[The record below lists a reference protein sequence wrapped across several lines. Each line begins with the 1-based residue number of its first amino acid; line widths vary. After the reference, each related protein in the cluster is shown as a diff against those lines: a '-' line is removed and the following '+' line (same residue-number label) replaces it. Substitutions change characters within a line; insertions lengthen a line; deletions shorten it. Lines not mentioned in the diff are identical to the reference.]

1 MREMTQVTLVT
12 NCLLYEDKNKQ
23 LYDYFDEIS
32 PLFTFLVRRTIHHL
46 KHELNG
52 ENPSQY
58 RTRLKQEHKLTNRFA
73 KAVVTTAQN
82 LFKLS
87 SAAGEYLHS
96 TYADK
101 IKKVNAKIIK
111 TKAILNNPKTKTN
124 RIKNL
129 KTKLF
134 WLEMKKNKLTQ
145 RKNNGV
151 KPMLTF
157 GTKKLLK
164 SDKSKFLE
172 KRDNQIV
179 YVGDKNEHL
188 GNQQFQLFYDKKY
201 NKFTY
206 KIRVENQCIK
216 DSKYIYGGF
225 IVKDNIAKNEIMKT
239 LNNPKSNPLSFRIIR
254 KNNGLYLQIMYR
266 TESEP
271 KTRSSNGVIG
281 VDFNKGFIA
290 VSEIDETG
298 KLLSVNKFNYIHKG
312 KSGVTKNSI
321 YHLVK
326 DLVDLAIVSGKDIV
340 IEDLKSLNKN
350 KKEKTERK
358 HYNRMINTLK
368 FGRFRN
374 FLETR
379 CDKLGVGLS
388 LINPYNTSKIASN
401 KYCYD
406 MKLNIHSAAS
416 YVIARR
422 FYNLD

>member
-1 MREMTQVTLVT
+1 
-12 NCLLYEDKNKQ
+12 
-23 LYDYFDEIS
+23 
-32 PLFTFLVRRTIHHL
+32 
-46 KHELNG
+46 
-52 ENPSQY
+52 
-58 RTRLKQEHKLTNRFA
+58 
-73 KAVVTTAQN
+73 
-82 LFKLS
+82 
-87 SAAGEYLHS
+87 
-96 TYADK
+96 
-101 IKKVNAKIIK
+101 
-111 TKAILNNPKTKTN
+111 
-124 RIKNL
+124 
-129 KTKLF
+129 
-134 WLEMKKNKLTQ
+134 MKKNRLTQ
-145 RKNNGV
+145 LQNNGP

-188 GNQQFQLFYDKKY
+188 ANQQFQLFYDKKH

-206 KIRVENQCIK
+206 KIRVENQRIK
-216 DSKYIYGGF
+216 DSKYIYGEF
-225 IVKDNIAKNEIMKT
+225 IVKDNVAKKEILKT

-254 KNNGLYLQIMYR
+254 KNNKLYLQIMYR

-271 KTRSSNGVIG
+271 KTGDSNGVIG
-281 VDFNKGFIA
+281 VDFNKGFIT

-298 KLLSVNKFNYIHKG
+298 KLLSVNRFNYIHKG
-312 KSGVTKNSI
+312 KSGVAKNSM

-326 DLVDLAIVSGKDIV
+326 DLVNLAIVSGKDIV

-368 FGRFRN
+368 FGKFRD
-374 FLETR
+374 FLQTK

-388 LINPYNTSKIASN
+388 LVNPYNTSKIASN
-401 KYCYD
+401 KHCYD
-406 MKLNIHSAAS
+406 MNLNIHSGAS

>member
-1 MREMTQVTLVT
+1 MAQITLVT

-23 LYDYFDEIS
+23 LYEYFEEIS

-46 KHELNG
+46 KHNLNG
-52 ENPSQY
+52 EKTSKY
-58 RTRLKQEHKLTNRFA
+58 RTRLKQEHNITNRFA
-73 KAVVTTAQN
+73 KAVITTAQN

-96 TYADK
+96 IYADK

-111 TKAILNNPKTKTN
+111 TKAILNNPKTKKN
-124 RIKNL
+124 RIKTL
-129 KTKLF
+129 KIKLF

-145 RKNNGV
+145 RKNNGA
-151 KPMLTF
+151 KSMLTF

-179 YVGDKNEHL
+179 YVGDKVDYK
-188 GNQQFQLFYDKKY
+188 GNQQFKLFYDKKY

-206 KIRVENQCIK
+206 ELRVENQCIK

-225 IVKDNIAKNEIMKT
+225 IIKDNIAKREILKT
-239 LNNPKSNPLSFRIIR
+239 LTNRKSNPLSFRIIR
-254 KNNGLYLQIMYR
+254 KNNLLHLQIMYR

-271 KTRSSNGVIG
+271 KTRSSNGVLG
-281 VDFNKGFIA
+281 VDFNKGFITI
-290 VSEIDETG
+290 SEIDETG
-298 KLLSVNKFNYIHKG
+298 KLLNLDRFNYIHKG
-312 KSGVTKNSI
+312 KSGMTKNSM

-326 DLVDLAIVSGKDIV
+326 DLVDLAIKSGKDIV

-374 FLETR
+374 VLQTK

-388 LINPYNTSKIASN
+388 LIDPYNRSKIAAN

-406 MKLNIHSAAS
+406 MKLNIHSGAS